1 MTWLESN
8 DMDTHIKVA
17 KAKNVARPI
26 DVARLNDMTKPTEF
40 AKAK

>member
-8 DMDTHIKVA
+8 DMDTQIKVA

-26 DVARLNDMTKPTEF
+26 DVA
-40 AKAK
+40 KAKWHG